1 MELKIFKENFNFVK
15 NYFKYLILKAL
26 NIIENEIILCY
37 NESRK
42 AKIWSSNK
50 RSIKRELMFGVNQQ

>member
-1 MELKIFKENFNFVK
+1 MLY
-15 NYFKYLILKAL
+15 YFKYLILKVL